1 MNRDRRKRL
10 MQLSEKLSEV
20 RTSLESILE
29 EEENAF
35 DNLPE
40 SIQESEKG
48 ELMQGYI
55 ENIGEAISNIEET
68 EACLEEIFNV

>member
-48 ELMQGYI
+48 ERMQEYI